1 MFCFYFLNLLI
12 FLNNI
17 NLIYSDKGIDIS
29 SPANLEQTKCFK
41 KNGYKSIYIRV
52 WQSNNKFDSNSVN
65 TIKNARTAGID
76 NVDCYVF
83 PCAKCKDANPKNIIE
98 KILKNLK
105 AKNVKC
111 DRIWID
117 VEGPQYWKTNKQQNV
132 DFIQGM
138 VNELKANKQKIGI
151 YTSNAQWQPITGGS
165 TKFND
170 FPLWYPHYD
179 NKANFVDFKPFGG
192 WKKPLIK
199 QYDDNKKV
207 CNVNA
212 DLNFF

>member
-1 MFCFYFLNLLI
+1 
-12 FLNNI
+12 
-17 NLIYSDKGIDIS
+17 
-29 SPANLEQTKCFK
+29 
-41 KNGYKSIYIRV
+41 
-52 WQSNNKFDSNSVN
+52 
-65 TIKNARTAGID
+65 
-76 NVDCYVF
+76 
-83 PCAKCKDANPKNIIE
+83 
-98 KILKNLK
+98 
-105 AKNVKC
+105 
-111 DRIWID
+111 
-117 VEGPQYWKTNKQQNV
+117 
-132 DFIQGM
+132 M

-170 FPLWYPHYD
+170 IPLWYPHYD